1 MTQVKGL
8 TAQHW
13 LKRWKDVTH
22 ELSQLSA
29 AQPIVRRYNCHM
41 NDDIFVTKPYLPP
54 LEEFTP
60 YLQKIWDSGVLTNG
74 GPFHVQLEQELAGY
88 LDVPY
93 ISLFNNGTTALVIAL
108 KALGGTGE
116 IITTPFSFVATSHA
130 VLWNNQIPVFADIEE
145 DSLNLDPSKVEALIT
160 PYTTAILPVHCYGN
174 PARLAEFD
182 DIARRHNLKLIYDA
196 SHAFGVEEASGSV
209 LKRGDLSTL
218 SLHATKVFNTFEG
231 GAIVSHSA
239 EMKDQIDKLKNFG
252 HAGESNVLQTGI
264 NGKMSEI
271 NSAFGLLQLKYID
284 VAIQKRAAV
293 SKAYRSV
300 IDTISGLDYLPLSL
314 GGTKPNFSYFPILVR
329 PDYPISR
336 DDLYNKM
343 KATGVHPRRYFYP
356 LITEFNMYR
365 DLPSANPE
373 LLPVAKKTADQ
384 ILCLPIFPD
393 LDGGSIARIID
404 LLRP

>member
-1 MTQVKGL
+1 
-8 TAQHW
+8 
-13 LKRWKDVTH
+13 
-22 ELSQLSA
+22 
-29 AQPIVRRYNCHM
+29 M

-293 SKAYRSV
+293 SKAYRSA